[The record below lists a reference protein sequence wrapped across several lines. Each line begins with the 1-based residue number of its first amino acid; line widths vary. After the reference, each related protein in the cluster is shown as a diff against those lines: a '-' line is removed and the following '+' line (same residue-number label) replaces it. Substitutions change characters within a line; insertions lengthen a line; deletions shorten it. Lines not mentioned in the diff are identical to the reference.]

1 MTKLKITYKKTTQ
14 LIPYAKNARTHS
26 EAQIGQIAASIK
38 EFGFTQPVLLDGAN
52 GIIAGHGRVLAA
64 LKLDLDQVPTIEL
77 EHLSPTQKQAYIIAD
92 NKLALN
98 SSWDDQLLALEV
110 EELKAVDFDLS
121 LIGFH
126 SFELPDLDGD
136 QPETEDAPEDDE
148 LNFTIQYNIIFDH
161 EEQQNDWYT
170 FVKYLKEQYPEAE
183 TVAERLQLFLRGNGY
198 VTR

>member
-1 MTKLKITYKKTTQ
+1 MTKLKITYKKTTE

-38 EFGFTQPVLLDGAN
+38 EFGFTQPVLLDGSN

-64 LKLDLDQVPTIEL
+64 LKLDLEQVPTIEL
-77 EHLSPTQKQAYIIAD
+77 QHLSATQKQAYIIAD

-126 SFELPDLDGD
+126 SFELPELENDK
-136 QPETEDAPEDDE
+136 PETVDAPEDDE

-198 VTR
+198 VSR

>member
-1 MTKLKITYKKTTQ
+1 MTKLKITYKKTTE

-38 EFGFTQPVLLDGAN
+38 EFGFTQPVLLDGSN

-64 LKLDLDQVPTIEL
+64 LKLDLEQVPTIEL
-77 EHLSPTQKQAYIIAD
+77 QHLSATQKQAYIIAD

-126 SFELPDLDGD
+126 SFELPDLEGD
-136 QPETEDAPEDDE
+136 KPEMKDAPENDE

-161 EEQQNDWYT
+161 EEQQSDWYT

-198 VTR
+198 VSR

>member
-126 SFELPDLDGD
+126 SFELPDLEGD